1 MPSFKFMIGEK
12 RIFMRAWFGI
22 SLVLIFTF
30 AMGSS
35 ESSAQKKESPT
46 AKMDLTTAIA
56 DVAEKVMPAVVNIEI
71 TQRVSV
77 PTPVFP
83 FENDPFFRYFFGQAE
98 PRRYKKE
105 MRGIGTGMIIDGE
118 GHILT
123 NNHVVSGAQKIMVK
137 MVTGEEFEAKLVGAD
152 PKTDLAIIRI
162 KPFTIIPYLTFGNSD
177 KLRVG
182 EWVVAIGSPRGL
194 EQTVTA
200 GIISAKHRTGILDP
214 SSYQDYIQT
223 DVAINPGNS
232 GGPLLNLAGEVIGV
246 NAAIISESGGFEG
259 IGFAIP
265 SNMAAPIADS
275 LIKAGKVVRGWIG
288 LNVQEVPASLTKR
301 LNWKGAKGAFVTEVM
316 KGGPAEKAGIQ
327 KGDIIVTLDGTTIES
342 VNDFRN
348 RIATAKVMKKIEV
361 GLFRKGE
368 RMSVHPVVAAY
379 KSTPALAA
387 EELGGKLGIK
397 VKEISV
403 LEARKMRLPSRQGV
417 ILSEVDAFGPAGRAG
432 LEPGDIIF
440 QINNRAVRGLNDY
453 NRILE
458 QTQKEDELLLLVRD
472 SRSGET
478 GYLTLVSQ

>member
-1 MPSFKFMIGEK
+1 MLKFKFMIGK
-12 RIFMRAWFGI
+12 TRIFMRVGFGI
-22 SLVLIFTF
+22 SLVLFFTF
-30 AMGSS
+30 SMGSS

-46 AKMDLTTAIA
+46 AKVDLTTAIA
-56 DVAEKVMPAVVNIEI
+56 DVAEKVMPGVVNIEI
-71 TQRVSV
+71 TRRVAG
-77 PTPVFP
+77 PTPIFP
-83 FENDPFFRYFFGQAE
+83 FDNDPFFRYFFGPAE

-105 MRGIGTGMIIDGE
+105 MRGIGTGMIIDAE

-123 NNHVVSGAQKIMVK
+123 NNHVVSGAEKIMVK
-137 MVTGEEFEAKLVGAD
+137 MATGEEFEAKLVGAD

-162 KPFTIIPYLTFGNSD
+162 KPFSSIPYLHFGNSD

-182 EWVVAIGSPRGL
+182 EWVVAIGNPRGL

-232 GGPLLNLAGEVIGV
+232 GGPLLNLAGEVIGI

-259 IGFAIP
+259 IGFSIP
-265 SNMAAPIADS
+265 SNMAVAIADS
-275 LIKAGKVVRGWIG
+275 LIKTGKVVRGWIG
-288 LNVQEVPASLTKR
+288 LNVQEVSSLTKK
-301 LNWKGAKGAFVTEVM
+301 LNWKGAKGAFVTEVI

-327 KGDIIVTLDGTTIES
+327 KGDIIVTLDGTPIEG

-348 RIATAKVMKKIEV
+348 RIATTKVMKKIEV

-379 KSTPALAA
+379 KPTPALAA
-387 EELGGKLGIK
+387 EELGSKLGIK
-397 VKEISV
+397 VKEISM
-403 LEARKMRLPSRQGV
+403 LEARRMRLPSRQGV
-417 ILSEVDAFGPAGRAG
+417 ILNEVDPSGPAGRAG

-440 QINNRAVRGLNDY
+440 QINNRTIRGLNDY

-458 QTQKEDELLLLVRD
+458 QTQKEEELLLLVRD